1 MAPPAISA
9 APVSR
14 VHRHCGRLRTTV
26 NASQLWEACRRCFKH
41 LPSLP
46 SPQEAQMEAR

>member
-1 MAPPAISA
+1 MAPPAISVA
-9 APVSR
+9 LVSS

-26 NASQLWEACRRCFKH
+26 NAFQLWEACRRCFKH

-46 SPQEAQMEAR
+46 SPKAQMEAR